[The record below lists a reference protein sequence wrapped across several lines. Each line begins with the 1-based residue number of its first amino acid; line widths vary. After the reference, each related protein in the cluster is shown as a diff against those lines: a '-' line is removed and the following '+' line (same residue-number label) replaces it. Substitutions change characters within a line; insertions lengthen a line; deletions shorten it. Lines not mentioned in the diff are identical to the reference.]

1 MTQAQSEQKSKQ
13 IEQNKLAAQKL
24 LLGLRT
30 QLARTQVSSVQI
42 S

>member
-1 MTQAQSEQKSKQ
+1 MTQQQTEQKQKQ
-13 IEQNKLAAQKL
+13 LELNKAAAQKL

-30 QLARTQVSSVQI
+30 QLARTQVSSVQV